1 MVADHMNAGVC
12 SIYIYDEPG
21 KKLVL
26 KANKGLNPSAVNGI
40 SMDLGEGLVGI
51 AMKEARVINE
61 KIGKNHPGFKFYP
74 GSGEEDYSAFLAV
87 PIMRG
92 IVKIGVLVVQRGEG
106 SHFDDRDIIAMRATA
121 SQLATVLEHI
131 KLLMSSAPPLET
143 KKTEAAEG
151 EFRFLK
157 GISASQG
164 SVLAPVMH
172 RGQEELP
179 DLPSPEINDMAF
191 TPDDFEKALKKT
203 EKHLETLQERV
214 EEKLSDAASLI
225 FASHLLMLK
234 DRGFTGGMRELIRSG
249 EKAPAAILKIFTKYR
264 NLFAGSAN
272 PLTRR
277 SSDLSGKRPRT

>member
-1 MVADHMNAGVC
+1 MNTDHIKMLCDISELNSLFEGTSIEQFLQKTVDMVADHMNAGVC

-106 SHFDDRDIIAMRATA
+106 SHFDDRDIIAMRPRHH
-121 SQLATVLEHI
+121 SWL
-131 KLLMSSAPPLET
+131 
-143 KKTEAAEG
+143 
-151 EFRFLK
+151 RFL
-157 GISASQG
+157 
-164 SVLAPVMH
+164 
-172 RGQEELP
+172 
-179 DLPSPEINDMAF
+179 N
-191 TPDDFEKALKKT
+191 T
-203 EKHLETLQERV
+203 
-214 EEKLSDAASLI
+214 
-225 FASHLLMLK
+225 
-234 DRGFTGGMRELIRSG
+234 
-249 EKAPAAILKIFTKYR
+249 
-264 NLFAGSAN
+264 
-272 PLTRR
+272 
-277 SSDLSGKRPRT
+277 SSS